1 MAFLFATK
9 LNESSYEDMI
19 VLTTSNSAQTFY
31 FIPRNT
37 GYSEMQITDE
47 IENKTTTVPIF
58 QYSTAGYANYISAI
72 FDLVEGRSYLLVL
85 KNGPTIIYRDKIYCT
100 DSPLT
105 NFSVN
110 YNQYTSNVSNNEFIV
125 I

>member
-19 VLTTSNSAQTFY
+19 VLTTSNSTQTFS
-31 FIPRNT
+31 FVPRKT
-37 GYSEMQITDE
+37 GYNTMQIIDE
-47 IENKTTTVPIF
+47 IENTTETVSITSSVAGD
-58 QYSTAGYANYISAI
+58 YTHSITAT

-85 KNGPTIIYRDKIYCT
+85 KNGSNIIYRDKIYCT

>member
-1 MAFLFATK
+1 
-9 LNESSYEDMI
+9 MI

-31 FIPRNT
+31 FIPRAGGYNT
-37 GYSEMQITDE
+37 MQITDE
-47 IENKTTTVPIF
+47 MENKTTTVAITSSVAGA
-58 QYSTAGYANYISAI
+58 YKHSITAT
-72 FDLVEGRSYLLVL
+72 FDLVEGRSYTLVL
-85 KNGPTIIYRDKIYCT
+85 KNGSDVVYRDKVYCT

-110 YNQYTSNVSNNEFIV
+110 NNQYTENVSNNEFIV